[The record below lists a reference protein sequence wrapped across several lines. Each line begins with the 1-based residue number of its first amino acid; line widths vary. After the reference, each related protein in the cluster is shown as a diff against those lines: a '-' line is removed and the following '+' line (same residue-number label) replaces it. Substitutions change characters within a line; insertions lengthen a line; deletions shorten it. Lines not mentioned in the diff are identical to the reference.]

1 MLGVVLM
8 NSKTHMVEMEVVSQ
22 QLDQYKNN
30 GLISNLHEIL
40 PGQIWACCLVWFL
53 INHGFMLWLWNWNV
67 INFMKFG

>member
-30 GLISNLHEIL
+30 GLKLLDNYLDPLNL
-40 PGQIWACCLVWFL
+40 FL
-53 INHGFMLWLWNWNV
+53 LWTPLDTFSIV
-67 INFMKFG
+67 VFVEAFKA